1 MKSKSKLIMSTKVPL
16 DFNVKN
22 NQSNKFKY
30 MLVLFILSS
39 SISFTGLSQETIN
52 DSIFTTSIEM
62 DDTLKTKCKTA
73 LDKVKFDSICK
84 ESSFEEYEFAV
95 YILEHGLKNIL
106 DDKDVLGF
114 QYQTT
119 DPETGDALIPWQI
132 TFSVDERGNLSFKG
146 ISNPYGIYSID

>member
-22 NQSNKFKY
+22 NQSNKCKY

-39 SISFTGLSQETIN
+39 SISFTGLSQEIKN
-52 DSIFTTSIEM
+52 DSIVTLDVEI
-62 DDTLKTKCKTA
+62 DTLKTKCKTT
-73 LDKVKFDSICK
+73 LDKVKFDSISK
-84 ESSFEEYEFAV
+84 GSSFEEYEFAI

>member
-1 MKSKSKLIMSTKVPL
+1 MKSKSKFILSTKVPF
-16 DFNVKN
+16 DFNFKN

-30 MLVLFILSS
+30 MLVLIILSS
-39 SISFTGLSQETIN
+39 SISFTGLSQEIKN
-52 DSIFTTSIEM
+52 DSIVTLNVEI
-62 DDTLKTKCKTA
+62 DTLKTKCKTT
-73 LDKVKFDSICK
+73 LDKVKFDSISK
-84 ESSFEEYEFAV
+84 GSSFEEYEFAV

-132 TFSVDERGNLSFKG
+132 TFSVDERGNISFKG
-146 ISNPYGIYSID
+146 ISNAYGIYSID

>member
-1 MKSKSKLIMSTKVPL
+1 MKSKLIMSTKVPL

-22 NQSNKFKY
+22 NQSNKCNY
-30 MLVLFILSS
+30 MLVLIILSS
-39 SISFTGLSQETIN
+39 SILFTGLSQEIKN
-52 DSIFTTSIEM
+52 DSIVTLVVEI
-62 DDTLKTKCKTA
+62 DTLKTKCKTT
-73 LDKVKFDSICK
+73 LDKVKFDSISK
-84 ESSFEEYEFAV
+84 GSSFEEYEFAV

>member
-1 MKSKSKLIMSTKVPL
+1 MKSKSKLIMLTKVPF

-30 MLVLFILSS
+30 MLVLIILSS
-39 SISFTGLSQETIN
+39 SISFTGLSQEIKN
-52 DSIFTTSIEM
+52 DSIVTLGVEI
-62 DDTLKTKCKTA
+62 DTLKTKCKTT
-73 LDKVKFDSICK
+73 LDKVKFDSISK
-84 ESSFEEYEFAV
+84 GSSFEEYEFAV

-146 ISNPYGIYSID
+146 ISNPYGIYIIE

>member
-1 MKSKSKLIMSTKVPL
+1 MKSKSKLILSTNVPF
-16 DFNVKN
+16 DFYVKN

-39 SISFTGLSQETIN
+39 SISFTGLSQEIKN
-52 DSIFTTSIEM
+52 DSIVTLVVEI
-62 DDTLKTKCKTA
+62 DTLKTKCKTT
-73 LDKVKFDSICK
+73 LDKVKFDSISK
-84 ESSFEEYEFAV
+84 GSSFEEYEFAV

-106 DDKDVLGF
+106 DDKDSLGF

>member
-1 MKSKSKLIMSTKVPL
+1 MKSKLIMSTKVPL

-22 NQSNKFKY
+22 NQSNKCKY
-30 MLVLFILSS
+30 MLVLIILSS
-39 SISFTGLSQETIN
+39 SILFTGLSQEIKN
-52 DSIFTTSIEM
+52 DSIVTLVVEI
-62 DDTLKTKCKTA
+62 DTLKTKCKTT
-73 LDKVKFDSICK
+73 LDKVKFDSISK
-84 ESSFEEYEFAV
+84 GSSFEEYEFAI

-146 ISNPYGIYSID
+146 ISNPYGIYSIE

>member
-1 MKSKSKLIMSTKVPL
+1 MKSKSKLILSTNVPF
-16 DFNVKN
+16 DFYVKN

-39 SISFTGLSQETIN
+39 SISFTGLSQEIKN
-52 DSIFTTSIEM
+52 DSIVTLVVEI
-62 DDTLKTKCKTA
+62 DTLKTKCKTT
-73 LDKVKFDSICK
+73 LDKVKFDSISK
-84 ESSFEEYEFAV
+84 GSSFEEYEFAI

>member
-22 NQSNKFKY
+22 NQSNKCKY
-30 MLVLFILSS
+30 MLVLIILSS
-39 SISFTGLSQETIN
+39 SILFTGLSQEIKN
-52 DSIFTTSIEM
+52 DSIVTLVVEI
-62 DDTLKTKCKTA
+62 DTLKTKCKTT
-73 LDKVKFDSICK
+73 LDKVKFDSISK
-84 ESSFEEYEFAV
+84 GSSFEEYEFAI

>member
-1 MKSKSKLIMSTKVPL
+1 MKSKLIMSTKVPL

-22 NQSNKFKY
+22 NQSNKCKY
-30 MLVLFILSS
+30 MLVLIILSS
-39 SISFTGLSQETIN
+39 SILFTGLSQEIKN
-52 DSIFTTSIEM
+52 DSIVTLVVEI
-62 DDTLKTKCKTA
+62 DTLKTKCKTT
-73 LDKVKFDSICK
+73 LDKVKFDSISK
-84 ESSFEEYEFAV
+84 GSSFEEYEFAI

>member
-39 SISFTGLSQETIN
+39 SISFTGLSQEIKN
-52 DSIFTTSIEM
+52 DSIVTLSVEI
-62 DDTLKTKCKTA
+62 DTLKTKCKTT
-73 LDKVKFDSICK
+73 LDKVKFDSISK
-84 ESSFEEYEFAV
+84 GSSFEEYEFAV

>member
-1 MKSKSKLIMSTKVPL
+1 MKSKLIMSTKVPL

-22 NQSNKFKY
+22 NQSNKCKY

-39 SISFTGLSQETIN
+39 SISFTGLSQEIKN
-52 DSIFTTSIEM
+52 DSIVTLVVEI
-62 DDTLKTKCKTA
+62 DTLKTKCKTT
-73 LDKVKFDSICK
+73 LDKVKFDSISK
-84 ESSFEEYEFAV
+84 GSSFEEYEFAV

>member
-1 MKSKSKLIMSTKVPL
+1 MKSKSKLILSTNVPF
-16 DFNVKN
+16 DFYVKN
-22 NQSNKFKY
+22 HQSNKFKY

-39 SISFTGLSQETIN
+39 SISFTGLSQEIKN
-52 DSIFTTSIEM
+52 DSIVTLSVEI
-62 DDTLKTKCKTA
+62 DTLKTKCKTT
-73 LDKVKFDSICK
+73 LDKVKFDSISK
-84 ESSFEEYEFAV
+84 GSSFEEYEFAI

-146 ISNPYGIYSID
+146 ISNPYGIYNID

>member
-22 NQSNKFKY
+22 NQSNKCKY
-30 MLVLFILSS
+30 LLVLFIFSS
-39 SISFTGLSQETIN
+39 SISFTGLSQEIKN
-52 DSIFTTSIEM
+52 VSIVTLGVEI
-62 DDTLKTKCKTA
+62 DTLKTKCKTT
-73 LDKVKFDSICK
+73 LDKVKSDSISK
-84 ESSFEEYEFAV
+84 GSSFEEYEFAV

-106 DDKDVLGF
+106 DDKDSLGF

-119 DPETGDALIPWQI
+119 DPETGDVLIPWQI